1 MQQNSRNRWVRVEQT
16 LYWRLCKTGMI
27 PINEIVDFVH
37 TTLGS
42 LTRETFVSRAIAA
55 EFQARG
61 FCVEREAC
69 IPVWFESSN
78 GIKHRLGVLQADLI
92 VTDEL
97 HPSEQHIIEFKVTV
111 RMKFSWHFL
120 QGTQSSWLYQSPY
133 LSQQNSWMSL
143 VCNLRALWETGSIHL
158 WSTDLQDLWNF
169 LNI

>member
-1 MQQNSRNRWVRVEQT
+1 
-16 LYWRLCKTGMI
+16 MI

-37 TTLGS
+37 TTLGG

-97 HPSEQHIIEFKVTV
+97 HPSEQHIIEFKVTPDTDYNRQNAIDQIKNYIRCSKSSFKSAWV
-111 RMKFSWHFL
+111 VFYPK
-120 QGTQSSWLYQSPY
+120 QSAPTVYNVDY
-133 LSQQNSWMSL
+133 SQ
-143 VCNLRALWETGSIHL
+143 V
-158 WSTDLQDLWNF
+158 
-169 LNI
+169 